1 MPATNPVLIV
11 GAGPVGLVA
20 AASLLRVGIPVLVL
34 EAGPVISQEMRAS
47 TFHAPTLDM
56 LDDLGAA
63 KGMIAQGLI
72 GPRVQYRTRDHS
84 LIAEFDF
91 GILADVT
98 RHPFRLQCEQFKLT
112 RILHDLM
119 QGQPGYDIRF
129 NAEVAEVIDHGDGVE
144 AVLADGGRVA
154 GSWVIGADG
163 AHSVV
168 RKSADIDFEGF
179 TWPERF
185 LVLSTEFDFATLI
198 PGLADVSYYADPEEW
213 FFLLRVPG
221 LWRAMF
227 PVRAEVPDDVIM
239 TEAFGRARFA
249 RIVAGRDDY
258 PVRHRTLYR
267 VHQRVAQSFRRGRVL
282 LAGDAAHINNPLGGM
297 GLNGG
302 VHDAVNLTGKLAQV
316 MRGEADEALL
326 DLYDRQR
333 RGVTVEHVQR
343 QTIMNKK
350 NLEASTPEDQADFRR
365 RMAEAASDPTKAHAQ
380 LIGMS
385 MIGSL
390 RRAAEI
396 I

>member
-1 MPATNPVLIV
+1 MPETKPVLIA

-20 AASLLRVGIPVLVL
+20 AAALLRAGIPVVVL
-34 EAGPVISQEMRAS
+34 EAGPGISTEMRAS

-63 KGMIAQGLI
+63 QGMIRQGLI

-119 QGQPGYDIRF
+119 SGQPGYDIRF
-129 NAEVAEVIDHGDGVE
+129 HAEVADVVDHGDGVE
-144 AVLADGGRVA
+144 AVLADGSRVA
-154 GSWVIGADG
+154 GSWMIGADG
-163 AHSVV
+163 AHSAV
-168 RKSADIDFEGF
+168 RKAAGIAFDGF

-185 LVLSTEFDFATLI
+185 LVLSTDFDFATLI

-227 PVRAEVPDDVIM
+227 PVHADVPDDVVM
-239 TEAFGRARFA
+239 SEAFGRARFA
-249 RIVAGRDDY
+249 RVVEGRDDY
-258 PVRHRTLYR
+258 PVRLRTLYR
-267 VHQRVAQSFRRGRVL
+267 VHQRVAETFRRGRIL

-302 VHDAVNLTGKLAQV
+302 VHDAVNMVGKLVQV
-316 MRGEADEALL
+316 MRGQADDALL

-350 NLEASTPEDQADFRR
+350 NLEAATPEDQADFRH
-365 RMAEAASDPTKAHAQ
+365 RMAEAAGDPAKAHAQ

-396 I
+396 T

>member
-1 MPATNPVLIV
+1 MPETKPVLIV

-20 AASLLRVGIPVLVL
+20 AASLLREGIPVLVL

-72 GPRVQYRTRDHS
+72 GPRVQYRTRDHA

-129 NAEVAEVIDHGDGVE
+129 DAEVTEVIDHGDGVE
-144 AVLADGGRVA
+144 AVLADGSRIA
-154 GSWVIGADG
+154 GSWIIGADG
-163 AHSVV
+163 ARSAV
-168 RKSADIDFEGF
+168 RKSAGIAFEGF

-213 FFLLRVPG
+213 FFLLRIPG
-221 LWRAMF
+221 MWRAMF
-227 PVRAEVPDDVIM
+227 PVRADVPDEEIM

-249 RIVAGRDDY
+249 RVVAGRDDY

-267 VHQRVAQSFRRGRVL
+267 VHQRVADTFRRGRVL

-316 MRGEADEALL
+316 MRGEAAEGLL

-350 NLEASTPEDQADFRR
+350 NLEAATPEDQADFRR
-365 RMAEAASDPTKAHAQ
+365 RMVEAAADPAKAHAQ

-396 I
+396 T

>member
-1 MPATNPVLIV
+1 MPETKPVLIA

-20 AASLLRVGIPVLVL
+20 AASLVRAGIPVLVL

-63 KGMIAQGLI
+63 QGMIRQGLI

-91 GILADVT
+91 GLLADVT
-98 RHPFRLQCEQFKLT
+98 RHPYRLQCEQFKLT
-112 RILHDLM
+112 RILHDLL
-119 QGQPGYDIRF
+119 QGEPGYEVRF
-129 NAEVAEVIDHGDGVE
+129 DAEVADVADHGDGVE
-144 AVLADGGRVA
+144 AILADGTRIT
-154 GSWVIGADG
+154 GSWMVGADG
-163 AHSVV
+163 ARSAV
-168 RKSADIDFEGF
+168 RKAANIAFEGF

-185 LVLSTEFDFATLI
+185 LVLSTDFDFATLI

-213 FFLLRVPG
+213 FFLLRVPSV
-221 LWRAMF
+221 WRAMF
-227 PVRAEVPDDVIM
+227 PVRADVPDEVVM
-239 TEAFGRARFA
+239 TEEFGRARFA

-267 VHQRVAQSFRRGRVL
+267 VHQRVAETFRRGRIL

-302 VHDAVNLTGKLAQV
+302 VHDAVNLTEKLV
-316 MRGEADEALL
+316 RVIRGEADDAVLN
-326 DLYDRQR
+326 LYDRQR

-350 NLEASTPEDQADFRR
+350 NLEAVTPEDQADFRR
-365 RMAEAASDPTKAHAQ
+365 RMAEAASDPAKAHTH
-380 LIGMS
+380 LLGMS
-385 MIGSL
+385 MINSL
-390 RRAAEI
+390 HRAAEI
-396 I
+396 T